1 MKSDFILKTAT
12 KNEAPN
18 YKTSKKKRTFS
29 CIIITCQG
37 NQLPVTKLAGLEE
50 VVLVGD
56 RIGQKDDVPLSNVLR
71 ILASL
76 YITPCLE
83 PDGH

>member
-1 MKSDFILKTAT
+1 M
-12 KNEAPN
+12 
-18 YKTSKKKRTFS
+18 
-29 CIIITCQG
+29 
-37 NQLPVTKLAGLEE
+37 PVTKLAGLEE

-56 RIGQKDDVPLSNVLR
+56 RIGQKDDVPLSNVLK